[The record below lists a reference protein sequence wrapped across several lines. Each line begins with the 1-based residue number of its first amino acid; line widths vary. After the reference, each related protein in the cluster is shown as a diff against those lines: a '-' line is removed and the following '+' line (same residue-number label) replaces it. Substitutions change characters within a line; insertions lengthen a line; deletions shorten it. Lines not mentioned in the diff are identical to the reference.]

1 MLAPIRRWPPR
12 RTTRKP
18 TTSAWPRRASR
29 TSRARTGRASGL
41 GPSEAASQPTQ
52 PPAPTPPSHRPSPSL
67 SPQQRLTGSR
77 SPRSRT
83 LVRSLYFILFVV
95 LISTG
100 FERYLR
106 VEQPAGEL
114 AALSLMRVGM
124 MACTPWVPVV
134 AISVN
139 ILKMY
144 YYLRRRAPRLG
155 VQPFVRA
162 LCDTYNYFV
171 LMSDVPRQLTNEEA
185 LVIPG
190 FLAMDGGQ
198 SNRRNA
204 SAGLADPRAFD
215 SDYRIPPEEV
225 DLYANEVQR
234 RISKQREEP
243 EAPAYTTLEESGEPG
258 DDAPKPSICA
268 SRWKNAKAEHNKL
281 APGMFDQTGVFAL
294 LCRHG
299 LVLWF
304 LEMIRS
310 GELAK
315 YPLAMIARLIRA
327 GFRDKRN
334 GYDIGCAFQGTLE
347 RSALLGDRARE
358 AGIKCGVNAFHG
370 YGHNRMCQL
379 RGHPLYE
386 DGFGLEDL
394 EVCERFFSWLNGVAG
409 VFLCNN
415 VKQAKLLQAEFA
427 PLVATFKSDS
437 GLTDADIEGWNAAE
451 LAYLEGLQTEPEEV
465 ALTMDYVMMLSDL
478 EEADDEEIAARRL
491 SPAAVKKLYKARV
504 DAYDR
509 YTKTRDAVVALEAV
523 LGIDERWTTRY
534 KLREAIGKGLKSRS
548 QAIRTAVT
556 RYNELAAVLVPPAPT
571 VDFSTLM
578 EW

>member
-1 MLAPIRRWPPR
+1 MTGSQLPR
-12 RTTRKP
+12 
-18 TTSAWPRRASR
+18 S
-29 TSRARTGRASGL
+29 
-41 GPSEAASQPTQ
+41 
-52 PPAPTPPSHRPSPSL
+52 PTP
-67 SPQQRLTGSR
+67 
-77 SPRSRT
+77 
-83 LVRSLYFILFVV
+83 VRSLFLIFSII

-106 VEQPAGEL
+106 VEQPAGEV

-134 AISVN
+134 AISIN

-162 LCDTYNYFV
+162 LCDTYNLRGNVQPLYFS
-171 LMSDVPRQLTNEEA
+171 LMSNMPRQLTNEEE

-204 SAGLADPRAFD
+204 SAGLADPRVFD

-234 RISKQREEP
+234 RIVPKKKVRRASFAHQSSPTDPPFIKQSKQREEP
-243 EAPAYTTLEESGEPG
+243 EAPAYATLEESGEPG

-358 AGIKCGVNAFHG
+358 AGIDCGVNAFHG

-379 RGHPLYE
+379 RGHPLFE
-386 DGFGLEDL
+386 VGFGLEDL
-394 EVCERFFSWLNGVAG
+394 EVCERFFSWLNGK
-409 VFLCNN
+409 FLYNN

-427 PLVATFKSDS
+427 PLVAAFKIDS

-465 ALTMDYVMMLSDL
+465 ALTMDYVAMLSDL
-478 EEADDEEIAARRL
+478 EEADEEEIAARRL

-504 DAYDR
+504 DAYDS

-523 LGIDERWTTRY
+523 LGIDERWTSDS
-534 KLREAIGKGLKSRS
+534 REYRDALAIGKGLKSRS
-548 QAIRTAVT
+548 QAIRTAVA
-556 RYNELAAVLVPPAPT
+556 RYNDLAAALIPPAPT